1 MITYEFKCDACAFS
15 HVIFE
20 ESQKIHETE
29 QLCPIC
35 GLKMRRRYSAPSIR
49 VSFRAGHDPYTGEN
63 FESQRA
69 RERYMAENG
78 IIKAA

>member
-1 MITYEFKCDACAFS
+1 
-15 HVIFE
+15 
-20 ESQKIHETE
+20 
-29 QLCPIC
+29 
-35 GLKMRRRYSAPSIR
+35 MRRLYSSPSIR
-49 VSFRAGHDPYTGEN
+49 VSFRAGYDPYTGEN

>member
-1 MITYEFKCDACAFS
+1 VITYEFKCDACDS
-15 HVIFE
+15 VHIVFE
-20 ESQKIHETE
+20 EPQKIHETE
-29 QLCPIC
+29 HFCHVC
-35 GLKMRRRYSAPSIR
+35 GKKMRRLYSSPSIR